1 MPPIQTFEDIKAW
14 QAGRSLTNHVY
25 KVSADRPFSRDFALC
40 DQIRRASIS
49 ITSNIAEGFERER
62 DGEFVQFLRYAKASA
77 GEVRSQLY
85 IAVTSHFVE
94 AEYDQEYIDRAEF
107 DSLHR
112 EAEDT
117 IRLIRGLI
125 RYLEK

>member
-85 IAVTSHFVE
+85 IAL
-94 AEYDQEYIDRAEF
+94 DQEYIDRAEF